1 MSLWS
6 SISMDKCTL
15 MWTVGTSC
23 IIFNNNHGP
32 KDSSFLDHKHATAVY
47 ALRVNEQMGSS
58 SSKFLYTKLHRPS
71 QRNVYI
77 SVNFSRWLKSS
88 NEVTTKVIQTN
99 LPNLIHKG
107 QCLSVCVSVCLFSIE
122 IQTAGR
128 IGTKFGTEVVLE
140 GGGRF
145 LSLNTFFNTYFE
157 SSRATPG
164 NPS

>member
-1 MSLWS
+1 
-6 SISMDKCTL
+6 MDL
-15 MWTVGTSC
+15 
-23 IIFNNNHGP
+23 
-32 KDSSFLDHKHATAVY
+32 
-47 ALRVNEQMGSS
+47 
-58 SSKFLYTKLHRPS
+58 LYLH
-71 QRNVYI
+71 N
-77 SVNFSRWLKSS
+77 
-88 NEVTTKVIQTN
+88 
-99 LPNLIHKG
+99 KG
-107 QCLSVCVSVCLFSIE
+107 DWVCVCVFSIE

>member
-1 MSLWS
+1 MLQLDYNLFLSH
-6 SISMDKCTL
+6 CGAL
-15 MWTVGTSC
+15 M
-23 IIFNNNHGP
+23 
-32 KDSSFLDHKHATAVY
+32 
-47 ALRVNEQMGSS
+47 
-58 SSKFLYTKLHRPS
+58 
-71 QRNVYI
+71 
-77 SVNFSRWLKSS
+77 
-88 NEVTTKVIQTN
+88 KVDDQQT
-99 LPNLIHKG
+99 NLIHKG
-107 QCLSVCVSVCLFSIE
+107 QCLCVCLSVCVFSIE

>member
-1 MSLWS
+1 MRT
-6 SISMDKCTL
+6 IY
-15 MWTVGTSC
+15 
-23 IIFNNNHGP
+23 II
-32 KDSSFLDHKHATAVY
+32 K
-47 ALRVNEQMGSS
+47 
-58 SSKFLYTKLHRPS
+58 
-71 QRNVYI
+71 
-77 SVNFSRWLKSS
+77 
-88 NEVTTKVIQTN
+88 VT
-99 LPNLIHKG
+99 
-107 QCLSVCVSVCLFSIE
+107 VCVCVCVFSIE

>member
-1 MSLWS
+1 MKGGELLAKP
-6 SISMDKCTL
+6 INKH
-15 MWTVGTSC
+15 
-23 IIFNNNHGP
+23 IFVNWVNFA
-32 KDSSFLDHKHATAVY
+32 FLLPTP
-47 ALRVNEQMGSS
+47 
-58 SSKFLYTKLHRPS
+58 TTT
-71 QRNVYI
+71 QRNPGQI
-77 SVNFSRWLKSS
+77 KNKEETFILDK
-88 NEVTTKVIQTN
+88 
-99 LPNLIHKG
+99 KG
-107 QCLSVCVSVCLFSIE
+107 NVCLSVCVFSIE

>member
-1 MSLWS
+1 M
-6 SISMDKCTL
+6 C
-15 MWTVGTSC
+15 
-23 IIFNNNHGP
+23 
-32 KDSSFLDHKHATAVY
+32 
-47 ALRVNEQMGSS
+47 
-58 SSKFLYTKLHRPS
+58 
-71 QRNVYI
+71 
-77 SVNFSRWLKSS
+77 
-88 NEVTTKVIQTN
+88 
-99 LPNLIHKG
+99 
-107 QCLSVCVSVCLFSIE
+107 VCLFSIE